1 MQYDEKV
8 MKSIEETYKQLMREF
23 NDPDRI
29 YGQFD
34 HMCLQIKKL
43 LLDVTKVEYA
53 KKLRSI
59 FQNLDVFW
67 NYQTNLFHQ
76 ANDYTE
82 KIRELYNEQFLSFEK
97 IIDRALAEE
106 NLNIDK
112 SAANQANRS
121 NKIAI
126 GSLFI
131 AIIALIVAILAIIIP
146 IFA

>member
-1 MQYDEKV
+1 MPNDEKV
-8 MKSIEETYKQLMREF
+8 MKSIEDTYNQIKREF
-23 NDPDRI
+23 NDPSRI
-29 YGQFD
+29 HSQFD
-34 HMCLQIKKL
+34 HMCSQIKKL

-53 KKLRSI
+53 KKFRGM
-59 FQNLDVFW
+59 FQKLDDFW
-67 NYQTNLFHQ
+67 KNQTNLFDQ
-76 ANDYTE
+76 ENDYAE
-82 KIRELYNEQFLSFEK
+82 KIRELYNEQFSNFEK

-112 SAANQANRS
+112 SALNQANKS

-131 AIIALIVAILAIIIP
+131 AIIALIFAVLAIIIP